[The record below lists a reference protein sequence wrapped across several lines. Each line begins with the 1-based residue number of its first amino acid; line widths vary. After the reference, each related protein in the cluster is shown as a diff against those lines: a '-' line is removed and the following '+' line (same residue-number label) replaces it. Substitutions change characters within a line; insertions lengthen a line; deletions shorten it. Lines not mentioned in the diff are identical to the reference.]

1 MNSDFIQSVIVKII
15 IAAGSAWAAK
25 HAYSIDGST
34 LQIFAGSLAAAGAA
48 GWRLYQGYATKK
60 VPETSVA
67 IQVTGAGA
75 ANVASVPVGVNVANV
90 TGKVVG

>member
-34 LQIFAGSLAAAGAA
+34 LQVLAGSLAAAGAA
-48 GWRLYQGYATKK
+48 GVRIYQGYEMKK
-60 VPETSVA
+60 VPEASVA
-67 IQVTGAGA
+67 VATTGAA
-75 ANVASVPVGVNVANV
+75 AVAQIGDHVANV
-90 TGKVVG
+90 SGKVVG